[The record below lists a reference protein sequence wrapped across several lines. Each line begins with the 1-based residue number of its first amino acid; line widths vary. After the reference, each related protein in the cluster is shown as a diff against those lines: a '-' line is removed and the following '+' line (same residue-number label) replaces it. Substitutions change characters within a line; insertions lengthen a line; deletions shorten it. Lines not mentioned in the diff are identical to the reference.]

1 MLPFRYD
8 EKGQTTWVL
17 MQNKQ
22 FQAST
27 HGFYIWLEYTEQCG
41 LQIAKLSSSWLLKWL
56 VELRLALCLI
66 ITTPTPTRES
76 RDAAW
81 YWPYMVSM

>member
-8 EKGQTTWVL
+8 EEGQTNRVL

-27 HGFYIWLEYTEQCG
+27 HGFYNWLECTEQCG
-41 LQIAKLSSSWLLKWL
+41 LQISFLNQISNKD
-56 VELRLALCLI
+56 RI
-66 ITTPTPTRES
+66 N
-76 RDAAW
+76 
-81 YWPYMVSM
+81 